1 MGSQES
7 EISAEKSSITT
18 IVITVLAIS
27 SAISYTFIAII
38 CVKHLRR
45 EQGAGSKPAVRVKY
59 VPKVPS
65 NTTATAHQRRFV
77 PPRYFRNR
85 ESKFWKNTTDPGP
98 SNQPQPK
105 VSLVRSLEILEM
117 HENSAEGNGGEDN
130 PLFQTISMSNLKEG
144 KEEHRPIA
152 NFSARSCESLDYID
166 AEEINVPQS
175 NLSFKFSKG
184 KHSLETRMSLNN
196 FGKEKQEQRP
206 VADYS
211 AHISDDID
219 YVDMEGTMRKIPS
232 EDGYINLNEVESN
245 VHVYM
250 NRSNLEDEESLAVY
264 ENCMTMKQLAK

>member
-7 EISAEKSSITT
+7 KISAEKSSITT
-18 IVITVLAIS
+18 IVITVLAIL

-38 CVKHLRR
+38 CVKHFRR
-45 EQGAGSKPAVRVKY
+45 AKGAAGSQPSVRVKY

-65 NTTATAHQRRFV
+65 NTNATAHQRRFV

-85 ESKFWKNTTDPGP
+85 ESNLWKNTTDPGP

-105 VSLVRSLEILEM
+105 LSLVKSLEILEK

-130 PLFQTISMSNLKEG
+130 PLFQTISISNLKAG

-175 NLSFKFSKG
+175 NVRCKFSKG
-184 KHSLETRMSLNN
+184 KYSLENN
-196 FGKEKQEQRP
+196 FWKNKQEQRP

-211 AHISDDID
+211 AHISDEID
-219 YVDMEGTMRKIPS
+219 YVDMEGSMKKIPS